1 MKKIYAFAFLAPIL
15 LLSGCG
21 ESTTGTGAGQIQ
33 GTPAVR
39 LGDLPTSGLRTAA
52 CEAEYKDLIN
62 TVKQDYST
70 CMITDATPLVVREKL
85 KEDCFATLSVEQEK
99 FTSAIKE
106 VSMNCL
112 QFVTTEFANRNKDVA
127 TYLAESLTNPKADVK
142 LPVDP
147 Q

>member
-1 MKKIYAFAFLAPIL
+1 MKKIYLFALLAPVL

-21 ESTTGTGAGQIQ
+21 ESTTGTGQVQ

-39 LGDLPTSGLRTAA
+39 LGDLPTGGLRTAA
-52 CEAEYKDLIN
+52 CEAEYKNLIN
-62 TVKQDYST
+62 TVKQDYT
-70 CMITDATPLVVREKL
+70 ACTITDATSLLVREKL
-85 KEDCFATLSVEQEK
+85 KTDCFATLSVEQEK

-106 VSMNCL
+106 VSINCL

-127 TYLAESLTNPKADVK
+127 TYLAESLTNPKAEVK

>member
-1 MKKIYAFAFLAPIL
+1 MKKIYLFALLAPVL

-21 ESTTGTGAGQIQ
+21 ESTTGAGQIQ

-85 KEDCFATLSVEQEK
+85 KTDCFATLSVEQEK

-147 Q
+147 K